1 LISLTPCF
9 CGSGLVYEA
18 CCGIYHAGGAKP
30 ARAEVLMRARY
41 SAFVTKNESFLLSTW
56 AAKTRPNVL
65 DLSGDRTVWHKLEIT
80 STQLGQE
87 GDSEGWV
94 EFKAHYQLDGASHL
108 MHERSY
114 FQRTSGCWFYVDGV
128 VQYLKQAA
136 SEKPGKNA
144 PCACGS
150 GKKFKRCCGR

>member
-1 LISLTPCF
+1 MTPCF
-9 CGSGLVYEA
+9 CGSGLAYQA
-18 CCGIYHAGGAKP
+18 CCGIYHAGDARP
-30 ARAEVLMRARY
+30 ASAEALMRARY
-41 SAFVTKNESFLLSTW
+41 CAFVTKNESYLLSTW
-56 AAKTRPNVL
+56 AAETRPNLL
-65 DLSGDRTVWHKLEIT
+65 DLSGDQAVWQKLEII

-94 EFKAHYQLDGASHL
+94 EFKAHYQIDSASHL

-114 FQRTSGCWFYVDGV
+114 FQHTSGGWSYVDGV
-128 VQYLKQAA
+128 VQLLKQTT

-144 PCACGS
+144 PCVCGS